1 MLEIKKES
9 KIITINDI
17 QKYVG
22 ISKDFNNFEFR
33 KSIGS
38 LNFKKAHLI
47 ADYFSKNPKSNPMV
61 VTITLLFDYFSKL
74 MVYQVNSDLNPKIL
88 SSKIGINPYFLNE
101 FASASKNYSI
111 KKIVKVILLLES
123 MICIQRG

>member
-47 ADYFSKNPKSNPMV
+47 AEE
-61 VTITLLFDYFSKL
+61 L
-74 MVYQVNSDLNPKIL
+74 KIRWGWGHKT
-88 SSKIGINPYFLNE
+88 SHRATNN
-101 FASASKNYSI
+101 
-111 KKIVKVILLLES
+111 
-123 MICIQRG
+123 